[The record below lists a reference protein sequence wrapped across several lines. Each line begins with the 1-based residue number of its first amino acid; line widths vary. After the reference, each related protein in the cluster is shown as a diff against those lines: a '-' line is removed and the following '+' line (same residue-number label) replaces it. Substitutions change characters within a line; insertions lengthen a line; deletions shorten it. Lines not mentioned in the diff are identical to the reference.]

1 MGLGSYRQGCLMR
14 KGVSLR
20 PALGF
25 GAAKEGVHHWWMQR
39 LTAIALV
46 PLGIWFAASVVLLEG
61 ASYERVTTWIGDP
74 VVAVLLIL
82 TLGTLFLH
90 LKLGLQV
97 VIEDY
102 IHTKLTKYSCLV
114 ANTFLN
120 IVLGIVCIFS
130 VLKVAL

>member
-1 MGLGSYRQGCLMR
+1 MR
-14 KGVSLR
+14 KGVSLK
-20 PALGF
+20 PALGL

-61 ASYERVTTWIGDP
+61 ASYKRVSTWIGDP
-74 VVAVLLIL
+74 VVSVLLIL
-82 TLGTLFLH
+82 TVGTLFFH

-102 IHTKLTKYSCLV
+102 IHTKLIKFSCLV

-120 IVLGIVCIFS
+120 IALGLVCIFS
-130 VLKVAL
+130 VLKVTL

>member
-1 MGLGSYRQGCLMR
+1 MK

-20 PALGF
+20 PVLGF

-39 LTAIALV
+39 LTAIALL

-61 ASYERVTTWIGDP
+61 ASYKRVTAWIGDP
-74 VVAVLLIL
+74 VVAILLLL

-102 IHTKLTKYSCLV
+102 IHSKLTKVSCLV

-120 IVLGIVCIFS
+120 IILGLVCVFS

>member
-20 PALGF
+20 SALGF

-74 VVAVLLIL
+74 FVAVLLIL

-120 IVLGIVCIFS
+120 IALGLVCIFS